1 MGWLIALGVLVLIA
15 ITPVG
20 ASVIYDSN
28 GLVLRLLL
36 GLIRIKLFP
45 QQKKNKP
52 KETKKEEPAKV
63 KPAAKPKESK
73 KEEKDGGSLLDF
85 LPIVNHVLEF
95 LGKFRTKLRINRL
108 EMKLTM
114 ASDDPCDLAINYGRA
129 WAALGNLMPQLERFF
144 VIRKRDLQV
153 QCDFTALETEISR
166 YLEREKTAQM
176 MDISLGYV
184 VYMDDQETYAMIG
197 RGHLHG
203 GIRRA

>member
-1 MGWLIALGVLVLIA
+1 MGWLIALGVLVLLA

-153 QCDFTALETEISR
+153 QCDFTALETVIYAR
-166 YLEREKTAQM
+166 V
-176 MDISLGYV
+176 DI
-184 VYMDDQETYAMIG
+184 TITIG
-197 RGHLHG
+197 RIFHLAGVYGFRILKEYLNIMKLRKG
-203 GIRRA
+203 GSVK